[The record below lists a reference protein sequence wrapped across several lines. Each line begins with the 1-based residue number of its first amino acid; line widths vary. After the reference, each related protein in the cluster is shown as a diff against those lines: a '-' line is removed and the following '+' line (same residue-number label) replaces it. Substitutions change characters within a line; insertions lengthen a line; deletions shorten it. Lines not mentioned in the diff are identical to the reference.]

1 MLAQVERITS
11 QATERIVTSVA
22 AFLPGMFAL
31 LGLLVGAIVVAIL
44 LRTLV
49 HRALTGLDF
58 DRRAPHWGL
67 GLLAEWSPTKSAAA
81 FVARAVQWLV
91 LLCGLLIAL
100 TALDAAIPSQFALS
114 VFEYVPNVLAA
125 VLILA
130 VGSVLAQFF
139 ARAVLIGAV
148 NMQLQSARLLSLS
161 VKWLMLI
168 VAAAMA
174 LEQLRIGRQ
183 ILMLAFGILFGGI
196 VLATA
201 LAVGLGAKD
210 AVGRAL
216 ERELRRNDGA
226 ERDRID
232 HV

>member
-1 MLAQVERITS
+1 MLAQVERIAS
-11 QATERIVTSVA
+11 QATDRIVTSVA
-22 AFLPGMFAL
+22 AFLPGVFAL
-31 LGLLVGAIVVAIL
+31 VALLVGAVIVAIV
-44 LRTLV
+44 LRAV
-49 HRALTGLDF
+49 VQRALVGLDF

-67 GLLAEWSPTKSAAA
+67 GLLAEWSPTKSASA

-125 VLILA
+125 LLILA
-130 VGSVLAQFF
+130 VGSMLAQFF

-148 NMQLQSARLLSLS
+148 NMQIHSARLLSLA
-161 VKWLMLI
+161 VKWLVLI

-196 VLATA
+196 VLAMA
-201 LAVGLGAKD
+201 LAIGLGARD
-210 AVGRAL
+210 TVGRAL
-216 ERELRRNDGA
+216 ERELRRGDA
-226 ERDRID
+226 ADRDRLD

>member
-11 QATERIVTSVA
+11 QATDRIVVSVA
-22 AFLPGMFAL
+22 AFLPGLLAL
-31 LGLLVGAIVVAIL
+31 LGLAIGAIVLAIV

-49 HRALTGLDF
+49 YRGLMSIDF
-58 DRRAPHWGL
+58 DNRAPHWGL
-67 GLLAEWSPTKSAAA
+67 GLLTEWSPTKSASA
-81 FVARAVQWLV
+81 FVARAVQWTV
-91 LLCGLLIAL
+91 LFCGLLIAL

-114 VFEYVPNVLAA
+114 VFEYVPNLLAS
-125 VLILA
+125 VIILA

-148 NMQLQSARLLSLS
+148 NMQLQSARLFSLA

-183 ILMLAFGILFGGI
+183 ILVLAFGILFGGV

-210 AVGRAL
+210 AVGRAI
-216 ERELRRNDGA
+216 ERQFHRTEA
-226 ERDRID
+226 EHDRID

>member
-1 MLAQVERITS
+1 MLAQIERIAT
-11 QATERIVTSVA
+11 QATDRIVTSVA
-22 AFLPGMFAL
+22 AFLPGLFAL
-31 LGLLVGAIVVAIL
+31 FGLLVGAVVVAIV

-49 HRALTGLDF
+49 FRALSSLDF
-58 DRRAPHWGL
+58 DRRAPYWGL
-67 GLLAEWSPTKSAAA
+67 ALLAEWSPTKSASA
-81 FVARAVQWLV
+81 FVARAVQWIV

-100 TALDAAIPSQFALS
+100 TALDAAIPSQFAMS
-114 VFEYVPNVLAA
+114 VFEYVPNMLAA
-125 VLILA
+125 IIILA

-148 NMQLQSARLLSLS
+148 NMQIHSARLLSLG
-161 VKWLMLI
+161 VKWLVLI

-183 ILMLAFGILFGGI
+183 ILMLAFGILFGGV

-201 LAVGLGAKD
+201 LAIGLGAKD
-210 AVGRAL
+210 VVGRAL
-216 ERELRRNDGA
+216 DRELRRGDSPD
-226 ERDRID
+226 RDRLD